1 MRVFDRVGGA
11 PGASAASTAAVQ
23 NTANAAHTG
32 LAAPTATNT
41 NNAAAAAETE
51 TRRLPASLQLLN
63 APTAADMERQLL
75 RLMTEGLMPLLPGQL
90 YAALLDQLDVLF
102 EPFRSGGS
110 NVGGSNTRLELL
122 QCRYIYLQ
130 GAVRGGQLLDV
141 LRKLEALLAV

>member
-1 MRVFDRVGGA
+1 
-11 PGASAASTAAVQ
+11 
-23 NTANAAHTG
+23 
-32 LAAPTATNT
+32 
-41 NNAAAAAETE
+41 
-51 TRRLPASLQLLN
+51 
-63 APTAADMERQLL
+63 MERQLL
-75 RLMTEGLMPLLPGQL
+75 RLMSEGLMPLLPGQR